1 MSHLSRRAILGRSIA
16 IIVAAAVLSLG
27 IRLSQAQ
34 ITVESVIGTAV
45 SNSNDPQYQDVADAL
60 TRFQNGDV
68 NGARELLDRAKQKNP
83 RLAPAEVMLG
93 RLLLATGQLAP
104 ARAELE
110 RATSAYPNDPEAYL
124 LFGEVALREGR
135 TTDAEALFLKGKSL
149 ADQFKDNAKRQR
161 NFLLRADA
169 GLTGVAESREQWELA
184 QKYLKDWLE
193 QDPESAPAH
202 QHLGRTYFKLSSG
215 DKNYDKEAYEE
226 FQAAAKLDPQLT
238 NPDIMMGN
246 MYEENKNHAQAAKFI
261 EAAVKKNPQNLKVML
276 DAAIWAM
283 VTNRLTDAQNYA
295 DSALKIDPKSVD
307 SQVLRG
313 QIARMTGDLKT
324 AETLLEQAH
333 LQAPSNL
340 NAANQL
346 AIALADQNDANKR
359 QRALELAQMDLRV
372 SSQGNQLNSEALT
385 TLAWVYYRMGRGADA
400 EQLVT
405 KVLQR
410 GVLNS
415 DIAYYAAKILQE
427 RGRVDDAVALLE
439 ASLHNPAPFIQ
450 RQNSTELLKQLS
462 SKKPESQAA
471 K

>member
-1 MSHLSRRAILGRSIA
+1 
-16 IIVAAAVLSLG
+16 
-27 IRLSQAQ
+27 
-34 ITVESVIGTAV
+34 
-45 SNSNDPQYQDVADAL
+45 
-60 TRFQNGDV
+60 
-68 NGARELLDRAKQKNP
+68 
-83 RLAPAEVMLG
+83 
-93 RLLLATGQLAP
+93 
-104 ARAELE
+104 
-110 RATSAYPNDPEAYL
+110 
-124 LFGEVALREGR
+124 
-135 TTDAEALFLKGKSL
+135 
-149 ADQFKDNAKRQR
+149 
-161 NFLLRADA
+161 
-169 GLTGVAESREQWELA
+169 
-184 QKYLKDWLE
+184 
-193 QDPESAPAH
+193 
-202 QHLGRTYFKLSSG
+202 
-215 DKNYDKEAYEE
+215 
-226 FQAAAKLDPQLT
+226 
-238 NPDIMMGN
+238 
-246 MYEENKNHAQAAKFI
+246 
-261 EAAVKKNPQNLKVML
+261 ML

-307 SQVLRG
+307 AQVLRG

-346 AIALADQNDANKR
+346 AIALADQSDANKR

-400 EQLVT
+400 EQLVA